1 VTHGL
6 KKTQL
11 PASLMD
17 TPLLE
22 IVSNLMIEEWSN
34 ITSYDNYFNECK
46 PSLCTATY
54 ISRGDVVH
62 SIITIIG
69 LFGGLTKIY
78 RFLVALIVTP
88 ILRII
93 IRNIRRQIRNNIVV
107 SAITMTVVW
116 LTH

>member
-1 VTHGL
+1 
-6 KKTQL
+6 
-11 PASLMD
+11 MD

-46 PSLCTATY
+46 SSLCTATY